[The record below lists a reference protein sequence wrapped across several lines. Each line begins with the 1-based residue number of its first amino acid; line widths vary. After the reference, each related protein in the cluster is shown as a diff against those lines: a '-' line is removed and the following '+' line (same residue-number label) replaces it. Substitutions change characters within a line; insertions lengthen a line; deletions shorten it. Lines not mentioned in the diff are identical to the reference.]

1 MKHKQ
6 HTFFAQLLP
15 PALLLLALLPSS
27 FATAT
32 SRGIS
37 LEPVTKVPAPSF
49 ISGRYRALIVG
60 NDNYHDPQKR
70 WPSLK
75 TAVAGARAMAD
86 MLKNRYNF
94 DDVQLLENATR
105 REMLIALDE
114 LGRDVLPNDNVL
126 VYYAGHGFLDSE
138 TGKGYWVPVDAV
150 GTDQTTFLRNSSIRD
165 ELNTIAA
172 RGRHTLLI
180 ADSCFSGSL
189 LRSGTR
195 SLPPQTNSERYYQ
208 KVAQKKSVQIMAA
221 GGVEYVDDNYRSTG
235 HSPFTHFLLNELEY
249 SNQPLLTV
257 SELSQNVEKAVAN
270 NVSQVP
276 ETGVLQGAGDELG
289 EFIFINV
296 DVSVSGASAEQVKVK
311 VNVTPAETSTNMPG
325 TVEKSAPVVSPESS
339 VPTTAPDLLPMPT
352 L

>member
-1 MKHKQ
+1 MRITSK
-6 HTFFAQLLP
+6 TLLS
-15 PALLLLALLPSS
+15 LSLLAMLLPSAFS
-27 FATAT
+27 TAA
-32 SRGIS
+32 SRGIN
-37 LEPVTKVPAPSF
+37 LEPVAKAPVPAF
-49 ISGRYRALIVG
+49 VTGRYRALVVG
-60 NDNYHDPQKR
+60 NDEYRDPEKR
-70 WPSLK
+70 WPSLQ
-75 TAVAGARAMAD
+75 TAVAGARAIAEI
-86 MLKNRYNF
+86 LKNRYGF

-126 VYYAGHGFLDSE
+126 VYYAGHGFLDSD

-195 SLPPQTNSERYYQ
+195 ALPPQGDSARYYQ

-235 HSPFTHFLLNELEY
+235 HSPFTHFLLNELKF
-249 SNQPLLTV
+249 SDKPLLTV

-270 NVSQVP
+270 NVSQIP

-296 DVSVSGASAEQVKVK
+296 EISGIPADRIKVKVK
-311 VNVTPAETSTNMPG
+311 VVP
-325 TVEKSAPVVSPESS
+325 EKSSSSTMKQAVATKTSPAADSEPAAPLMPATTPE
-339 VPTTAPDLLPMPT
+339 LLPMPT

>member
-6 HTFFAQLLP
+6 YIACLWQLP
-15 PALLLLALLPSS
+15 VLLLLTLLAGS
-27 FATAT
+27 FAVAA

-37 LEPVTKVPAPSF
+37 LEPVTKAPAPPF
-49 ISGRYRALIVG
+49 VSGRYRALVVG
-60 NDNYHDPQKR
+60 NDDYRDPQKR

-75 TAVAGARAMAD
+75 TAVAGARAVAD
-86 MLKNRYNF
+86 MLKNRYAF

-126 VYYAGHGFLDSE
+126 VYYAGHGFLDNE

-150 GTDQTTFLRNSSIRD
+150 GTDQTTFLRNSTIRD

-221 GGVEYVDDNYRSTG
+221 GGVEYVDDNYRATG

-249 SNQPLLTV
+249 SDQPLLTV

-296 DVSVSGASAEQVKVK
+296 DVSVSGVPAEQVRVK
-311 VNVTPAETSTNMPG
+311 VNVMPAEAPG
-325 TVEKSAPVVSPESS
+325 NIPGMVEKPAPVALPKSTEPV
-339 VPTTAPDLLPMPT
+339 VPGLLPMPT

>member
-1 MKHKQ
+1 MKHKPY
-6 HTFFAQLLP
+6 TLPTQLLSV
-15 PALLLLALLPSS
+15 LLLLALLP
-27 FATAT
+27 AGLVTAA
-32 SRGIS
+32 SRGIK
-37 LEPVTKVPAPSF
+37 LEPVEKPPTPAF
-49 ISGRYRALIVG
+49 IDGRYRALVVG
-60 NDNYHDPQKR
+60 NNEYRDPEER
-70 WPSLK
+70 WPSLE
-75 TAVAGARAMAD
+75 TAVAGARAVAD
-86 MLKNRYNF
+86 MLKNRYGF
-94 DDVQLLENATR
+94 DDVTLLENATR

-126 VYYAGHGFLDSE
+126 VYYAGHGFLDND

-150 GTDQTTFLRNSSIRD
+150 GTDTTTFLRNSSIRD

-195 SLPPQTNSERYYQ
+195 ALPPQTDSERYYQ

-221 GGVEYVDDNYRSTG
+221 GGIEYVDDNYRSTG

-249 SNQPLLTV
+249 SDRPLLTV
-257 SELSQNVEKAVAN
+257 SELSQSVEKAVAN

-276 ETGVLQGAGDELG
+276 ESGVLQGAGDELG
-289 EFIFINV
+289 EFIFVNV
-296 DVSVSGASAEQVKVK
+296 DVSVSGAPAERVKVK
-311 VNVTPAETSTNMPG
+311 VNVVPAKAPASSPRTTESTI
-325 TVEKSAPVVSPESS
+325 SAPPE
-339 VPTTAPDLLPMPT
+339 PTAPATTPDLLPMPT

>member
-1 MKHKQ
+1 MRPKPY
-6 HTFFAQLLP
+6 TLLALLL
-15 PALLLLALLPSS
+15 PALLLVNGSAS
-27 FATAT
+27 AA

-37 LEPVTKVPAPSF
+37 LQPVEKPPVPTF
-49 ISGRYRALIVG
+49 VKGRYRALVIG
-60 NDNYHDPQKR
+60 NDDYRDPQKR
-70 WPSLK
+70 WPSLE
-75 TAVAGARAMAD
+75 TAVKGARAVAD
-86 MLKNRYNF
+86 MLKNRYGF

-114 LGRDVLPNDNVL
+114 LGRNVLPNDNVL

-138 TGKGYWVPVDAV
+138 TGKGYWVPVDAQ
-150 GTDQTTFLRNSSIRD
+150 GTDKTTFLRNSSIRD

-195 SLPPQTNSERYYQ
+195 ALPPQVDSERYYQ

-221 GGVEYVDDNYRSTG
+221 GGVEYVDDNYKSTG
-235 HSPFTHFLLNELEY
+235 HSPFTHFLLNELKY
-249 SNQPLLTV
+249 SDRPLLTV

-296 DVSVSGASAEQVKVK
+296 EVSGVPADRVKVK
-311 VNVTPAETSTNMPG
+311 VNVTPADSAAGATTG
-325 TVEKSAPVVSPESS
+325 TEQS
-339 VPTTAPDLLPMPT
+339 VPATQNEPAT
-352 L
+352 